1 MSTDNGNYFCYG
13 YKTMNQDPKTY
24 LWRRIT
30 ECNGGVEP
38 KLGSRFATDAGIGHG
53 SLQRIDG
60 HYEISSDNPTVKTV
74 DVLNGDNKVNL
85 LGRVVFAWNGSRM

>member
-30 ECNGGVEP
+30 ECNG
-38 KLGSRFATDAGIGHG
+38 
-53 SLQRIDG
+53 
-60 HYEISSDNPTVKTV
+60 
-74 DVLNGDNKVNL
+74 DNKVNL

>member
-30 ECNGGVEP
+30 ECNGGVE
-38 KLGSRFATDAGIGHG
+38 RFFVAKKRH
-53 SLQRIDG
+53 
-60 HYEISSDNPTVKTV
+60 
-74 DVLNGDNKVNL
+74 
-85 LGRVVFAWNGSRM
+85 